1 MTLYEIL
8 DLEISASEDEIR
20 SSYSKLLSQYSL
32 EAAKGERES
41 AEKKIS
47 DLKYAKKILL
57 DPYERKNYDAALLSD
72 ISKNNTAVKV
82 SLKKEPREHD
92 VMPTHSCGTPTETE
106 QITASPAASIPKKS
120 DINDVNRKIIISKSF
135 IISNSIVFL
144 AIVAAVIIIN
154 ICV

>member
-20 SSYSKLLSQYSL
+20 STYSRLLAQYSL

-57 DPYERKNYDAALLSD
+57 NPDERKNYDAALLSD
-72 ISKNNTAVKV
+72 ISKNNTVVKV
-82 SLKKEPREHD
+82 SLKKEPREQD
-92 VMPTHSCGTPTETE
+92 VIPTRLDDTPAEAK
-106 QITASPAASIPKKS
+106 QITANLEASIQEKS

-135 IISNSIVFL
+135 IISNTIVFF

-154 ICV
+154 MCV